1 MKRKKVDVGR
11 TYLGVVEDNQDPK
24 KEGRV
29 KVKVV
34 DVFEDMKIE
43 DIPWASPWKDLDGN
57 HFAQCVISV
66 RRFHSEPETTGS

>member
-29 KVKVV
+29 K
-34 DVFEDMKIE
+34 
-43 DIPWASPWKDLDGN
+43 
-57 HFAQCVISV
+57 
-66 RRFHSEPETTGS
+66 